1 MILTERGAERPRT
14 ICSTPQATWRW
25 QELES
30 ILRCGA
36 FQLIFVAVDWI
47 WSCAPARLW
56 NWRRCGY
63 SIVLCLRINLK
74 VSLCSSVGYHTKIRW
89 DWRKELDVPLKIH
102 CGVPCYVGWSG
113 FILLNIRTFFLTNT
127 LHIIRRESWKIHVTI
142 PTVSPPFNGVYVTHE
157 RQSIYAVWGT
167 SQLLSYTWVADKNS
181 ERSSSLQ
188 WYMNL
193 SRQLGEMCSVRQV
206 RLRDGTLL
214 LSNPRLLTKHLDSES
229 RTEVLPSPV
238 IIASWKLGNINSAH
252 NQTCLDC

>member
-1 MILTERGAERPRT
+1 MFHAPGDMEVTRVGVYTAVRSLPTYLC
-14 ICSTPQATWRW
+14 CSW
-25 QELES
+25 L
-30 ILRCGA
+30 
-36 FQLIFVAVDWI
+36 
-47 WSCAPARLW
+47 
-56 NWRRCGY
+56 
-63 SIVLCLRINLK
+63 NLK
-74 VSLCSSVGYHTKIRW
+74 LCPCQVVELASMWLLHRTLPADKFEGLPMFKCGISYEDTLGLA
-89 DWRKELDVPLKIH
+89 KELDVPLKIH
-102 CGVPCYVGWSG
+102 CGVPCYVGWSV
-113 FILLNIRTFFLTNT
+113 FILLNIRTFFLANT

-157 RQSIYAVWGT
+157 RQPIYAVWGT

-214 LSNPRLLTKHLDSES
+214 LSNPHLLTKHLDSES
-229 RTEVLPSPV
+229 RTEVLPSPA